1 MKVVGVIVLVAVVAI
16 ALRSLERIFPARDA
30 TGAPIRTR
38 LLARERLT
46 DVAHVAFNTVVTRPI
61 VKLAGLATFVAFVLV
76 FDLPHDRSH
85 LYDVW
90 HHEARLARLP
100 IVVQAPLAVLFVDFA
115 SYWTHRAFH
124 HGWLWRLHA
133 IHHSSRALDWLAGVR
148 NHPVAEALT
157 TTMVGGLL
165 LVIGFDP
172 RVLVVTAPLGLYAIL
187 LHANVS
193 MPGAA
198 SRMLPFGTSFV
209 RYVVATPLFHRWHH
223 AHPDALPERLRSGVN
238 FAGLLPIWDLLFGT
252 FFAPHRTVG
261 AERILAQPT
270 SFGAD
275 ANVPARFLAQLAFPF
290 RRKA

>member
-1 MKVVGVIVLVAVVAI
+1 MIVVLAVVAI
-16 ALRSLERIFPARDA
+16 ALRSLERIFPARDE

-38 LLARERLT
+38 LFARERLT
-46 DVAHVAFNTVVTRPI
+46 DVAHAAFDAVVTKPI
-61 VKLAGLATFVAFVLV
+61 VKLAGLATFVAFVLA
-76 FDLPHDRSH
+76 FGLPHDRSH

-90 HHEARLARLP
+90 HHEARLASLP
-100 IVVQAPLAVLFVDFA
+100 IAVQAPLAVLFVDFA

-148 NHPVAEALT
+148 NHPVAETLT
-157 TTMVGGLL
+157 TMTIAGLL

-172 RVLVVTAPLGLYAIL
+172 RVLVVTGPLGLYALL

-193 MPGAA
+193 
-198 SRMLPFGTSFV
+198 FGTSFL
-209 RYVVATPLFHRWHH
+209 RYVIATPLFHRWHH
-223 AHPDALPERLRSGVN
+223 AHPDALPEHLRAGVN

-252 FFAPHRTVG
+252 FWAPRT
-261 AERILAQPT
+261 QPHA
-270 SFGAD
+270 FGED
-275 ANVPARFLAQLAFPF
+275 ANVPARFLSQLAFPF